1 MKLRQAVGVIMGAN
15 IGTCITAILSSIRA
29 SRNAKRTAAV
39 HLYFNVIGT
48 LVFLVVL
55 YGLNS
60 AVVLSFWN
68 ATMDYGSIADLH
80 SIFNIVCT
88 ALLLPFNRALVRLVE
103 LTIPDTD
110 SANSVTTVLDP
121 RFLSTPSVA
130 LERARTVVNQMGDLA
145 KDNYHIAVELLS
157 RYNPT

>member
-1 MKLRQAVGVIMGAN
+1 MGAN

-157 RYNPT
+157 RYNPK